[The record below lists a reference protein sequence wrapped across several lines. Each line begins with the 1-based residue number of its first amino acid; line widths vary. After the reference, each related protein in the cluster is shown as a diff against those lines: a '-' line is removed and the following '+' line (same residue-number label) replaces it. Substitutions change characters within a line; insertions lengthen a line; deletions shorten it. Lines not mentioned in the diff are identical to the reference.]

1 MGSLEKNMVV
11 EPVVAPSGSSQDD
24 GDHKSYNSI
33 TDRKLVRKL
42 DIHILTPLIL
52 IFFFSFID
60 RVNIGFARLQGLEKD
75 LHMKGNDFN
84 VALVVFFAP
93 FVVFEVPS
101 NLILRKMRPS
111 IWLGSLSLLWGMF
124 AYVWIVMLVIGSDLG
139 IGVSTIA
146 QGVVKTYH
154 GLVAMRFL
162 LGLFEAGL
170 VPGTYTSLD

>member
-1 MGSLEKNMVV
+1 MSSLEKNKVV
-11 EPVVAPSGSSQDD
+11 EPEITEAKTSRSSQEDD
-24 GDHKSYNSI
+24 HRLISPT

-42 DIHILTPLIL
+42 DIHILTPLVL

-84 VALVVFFAP
+84 IALVVFFAP

-101 NLILRKMRPS
+101 NLILRKVRPS

-124 AYVWIVMLVIGSDLG
+124 VLINV
-139 IGVSTIA
+139 
-146 QGVVKTYH
+146 
-154 GLVAMRFL
+154 
-162 LGLFEAGL
+162 
-170 VPGTYTSLD
+170 